1 MIFVS
6 AIFLFTGIFGLILIS
21 FVLAKKPSS
30 TSNVFILLLLAVSY
44 YSITYGIELA
54 LTDPEQILLMIR
66 IEYFGIVFIPPLWLI
81 FVLTYTRHG
90 DELKFP
96 VYALFFSIPV
106 LTLIVIN
113 SGYLIPLLYQSVD
126 FVKYGDLLL
135 LSINPGLVYLL
146 NASYFILAFAAGI
159 IVLFDFLPG
168 TYGIIKKQVTII
180 IYGAVIPLAAYIAY
194 IFILG
199 PYYHIDISPLAFL
212 SVSVI
217 TFWALFRYR
226 LFSLTPLAYDLIFH
240 AIPSGVLIVDNSG
253 YVIGANDSVDKLL
266 ECNIREDSGKLISE
280 YYFDWPEFDAYISDI
295 LKNNPVTRE
304 VELSYQ
310 HGDLSKTINI
320 RTTPLKDRYGHNEGL
335 IIILLDVTE
344 RRNAEET
351 LRKSEGRFRNLFLQS
366 PVAYQSLN
374 CDGEII
380 EINPEWSNI
389 LGYEREEVL
398 GKPFSSFFSE
408 RTSHLFIDYFRNFLT
423 EGSIYRE
430 LELVNKSGQ
439 IITAIISGRIQRDS
453 EYNFVRTHCILHDIT
468 ARKKNEESLNQ
479 ANKKLNLLSGITRH
493 DILNQLTILKGYQ
506 DLSMEYLSETVNS
519 DSLLMKYLEKES
531 SAADIIHQQIKFT
544 EDYQDIGIQS
554 PKWQNV
560 KNIFVRS
567 VQYIDSNGVDIL
579 VDVGNIE
586 IYADPLLEKVFY
598 NLVENALHYGDKL
611 TKISLSL
618 IKEDEFVILVFED
631 DGIGIPESEKENIF
645 NRKYFRNTGLGMFL
659 SREILSITGINIKET
674 GIPGEG
680 ARFEI
685 IVPKGSY
692 RLDVVL

>member
-1 MIFVS
+1 
-6 AIFLFTGIFGLILIS
+6 
-21 FVLAKKPSS
+21 
-30 TSNVFILLLLAVSY
+30 
-44 YSITYGIELA
+44 
-54 LTDPEQILLMIR
+54 
-66 IEYFGIVFIPPLWLI
+66 
-81 FVLTYTRHG
+81 
-90 DELKFP
+90 
-96 VYALFFSIPV
+96 
-106 LTLIVIN
+106 
-113 SGYLIPLLYQSVD
+113 
-126 FVKYGDLLL
+126 
-135 LSINPGLVYLL
+135 
-146 NASYFILAFAAGI
+146 
-159 IVLFDFLPG
+159 
-168 TYGIIKKQVTII
+168 
-180 IYGAVIPLAAYIAY
+180 
-194 IFILG
+194 
-199 PYYHIDISPLAFL
+199 
-212 SVSVI
+212 
-217 TFWALFRYR
+217 
-226 LFSLTPLAYDLIFH
+226 
-240 AIPSGVLIVDNSG
+240 
-253 YVIGANDSVDKLL
+253 
-266 ECNIREDSGKLISE
+266 
-280 YYFDWPEFDAYISDI
+280 
-295 LKNNPVTRE
+295 
-304 VELSYQ
+304 
-310 HGDLSKTINI
+310 
-320 RTTPLKDRYGHNEGL
+320 LKDRYGHNEGL

-351 LRKSEGRFRNLFLQS
+351 LRKSEERFRNLFLQS

-408 RTSHLFIDYFRNFLT
+408 RTSPFFIDYFRNFLT

-439 IITAIISGRIQRDS
+439 VITAIISGRIQRDS
-453 EYNFVRTHCILHDIT
+453 EGNFVRTHCILHDIT
-468 ARKKNEESLNQ
+468 DRKRNEDSLNL

-506 DLSMEYLSETVNS
+506 DLSMEYLNETVNS

-531 SAADIIHQQIKFT
+531 AAAEIIHQQIKFT

-560 KNIFVRS
+560 KNIFVSS

-685 IVPKGSY
+685 IVPKGTY
-692 RLDVVL
+692 RLNGGLL